1 MLRPGNIAHKRLMQA
16 ILSLAAC
23 ILLFQ
28 SCNGTGSSGTYVR
41 NLRSEVKRQF
51 VQRNVDSALI
61 CARRLLAA
69 ADSADLHQETV
80 TAVTY
85 IGQAQMIK
93 GNTDSMNRYFD
104 LAQSMYREGEDDNA
118 MGIMCNAL
126 AIHALYSELNT
137 TKSIEYLLQ
146 GMRHAAICRDDTL
159 MTMLRC
165 NMAIAHYVNR
175 DTTGL
180 QYAIDTWRHGTRDN
194 NRYMIY
200 FGALTSSYLLYLK
213 GEYDSALV
221 YLNHV
226 LPRASE
232 YKDRHGIYTL
242 AGDIFLKKH
251 DTARALEY
259 YDLALRYNDVT
270 DRFSG
275 IDIYISISAY
285 LKSVGRY
292 GEALDMVDKG
302 LDISFSNN
310 NTLHRYLL
318 YRQGADICSLMN
330 NPDGYAEYSGLYK
343 KERDSIFNLSN
354 EREIYRLKISYEKDS
369 WNRTLDS
376 YRQTVTE
383 RARTWIIIGCT
394 LLVLTLAAAWILIR
408 KHLIHERELMRMLEE
423 LRPKFENL
431 TSGASSGP
439 EPPAQTDP
447 QPAGN
452 SDRMDDLFQSLE
464 SLMRDSRIYR
474 ERNISRDKVAE
485 MLNTNRT
492 YVTNIIKEHT
502 SLSFFAYINAF
513 RIEEA
518 IQILSDKNNSTPIKA
533 ISEDLGFKSLSTFYK
548 LFSAATGQ
556 SPASFRNSFF
566 RQ

>member
-1 MLRPGNIAHKRLMQA
+1 M
-16 ILSLAAC
+16 
-23 ILLFQ
+23 
-28 SCNGTGSSGTYVR
+28 
-41 NLRSEVKRQF
+41 
-51 VQRNVDSALI
+51 
-61 CARRLLAA
+61 
-69 ADSADLHQETV
+69 

-85 IGQAQMIK
+85 IGQAHMIK

-126 AIHALYSELNT
+126 AIHALYSEINT

-200 FGALTSSYLLYLK
+200 CGALTSSYLLYLK

-318 YRQGADICSLMN
+318 YRQGADICS
-330 NPDGYAEYSGLYK
+330 SH
-343 KERDSIFNLSN
+343 
-354 EREIYRLKISYEKDS
+354 
-369 WNRTLDS
+369 W
-376 YRQTVTE
+376 
-383 RARTWIIIGCT
+383 
-394 LLVLTLAAAWILIR
+394 
-408 KHLIHERELMRMLEE
+408 
-423 LRPKFENL
+423 
-431 TSGASSGP
+431 
-439 EPPAQTDP
+439 
-447 QPAGN
+447 
-452 SDRMDDLFQSLE
+452 
-464 SLMRDSRIYR
+464 
-474 ERNISRDKVAE
+474 
-485 MLNTNRT
+485 
-492 YVTNIIKEHT
+492 
-502 SLSFFAYINAF
+502 
-513 RIEEA
+513 
-518 IQILSDKNNSTPIKA
+518 KA
-533 ISEDLGFKSLSTFYK
+533 
-548 LFSAATGQ
+548 
-556 SPASFRNSFF
+556 
-566 RQ
+566 

>member
-1 MLRPGNIAHKRLMQA
+1 
-16 ILSLAAC
+16 
-23 ILLFQ
+23 
-28 SCNGTGSSGTYVR
+28 
-41 NLRSEVKRQF
+41 
-51 VQRNVDSALI
+51 
-61 CARRLLAA
+61 
-69 ADSADLHQETV
+69 
-80 TAVTY
+80 
-85 IGQAQMIK
+85 
-93 GNTDSMNRYFD
+93 
-104 LAQSMYREGEDDNA
+104 
-118 MGIMCNAL
+118 
-126 AIHALYSELNT
+126 
-137 TKSIEYLLQ
+137 
-146 GMRHAAICRDDTL
+146 
-159 MTMLRC
+159 
-165 NMAIAHYVNR
+165 
-175 DTTGL
+175 
-180 QYAIDTWRHGTRDN
+180 
-194 NRYMIY
+194 MIY
-200 FGALTSSYLLYLK
+200 CGALTSSYLLYLK

-259 YDLALRYNDVT
+259 YGLALRYNDVT

-292 GEALDMVDKG
+292 SEALDMVDKG